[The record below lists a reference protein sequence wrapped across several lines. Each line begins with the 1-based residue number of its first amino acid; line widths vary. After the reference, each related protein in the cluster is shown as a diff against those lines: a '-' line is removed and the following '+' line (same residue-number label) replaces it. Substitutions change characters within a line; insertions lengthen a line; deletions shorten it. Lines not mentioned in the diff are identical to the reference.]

1 MKKFFESSIFLNALA
16 SFVVFVFALLFFVS
30 NIGESFENK
39 LYDSYIDL
47 TASKFKPSEKIILV
61 LLDQESLDWAKETRG
76 WSWPWA
82 RKAYAEIVE
91 YFVLA
96 NAKAVC
102 FDVLFS
108 ENSVYGEVD
117 DLAFAEAC
125 RNYNRAIQV
134 MHFVKR
140 YDKYSV
146 ETKPIKLIEEATPL
160 CASVMSATDKDGV
173 VRRAR
178 LGVQDGEN
186 FFPTLGLSPLFI
198 EKNFNNKEYN
208 ITKIIDEYSIPIL
221 KDETIYL
228 RYQKSINDFVPYN
241 AAQILQS
248 FEAIKNN
255 AEPLLEP
262 ENFSDCIIF
271 FGFYAPGLFDLV
283 ATPTE
288 KNYPGVGVHL
298 TMLDTIL
305 NKNYIR
311 ATPFYLQ
318 IVILVFLIVC
328 SIFVFNLSKSKKT
341 QSKVLVL
348 KIAISFLFFVV
359 FIFCVSLGL
368 FYFGIYLKT
377 ANIFFAVLLSFIAS
391 ILIFY
396 TVEGKQKRFIKKAF
410 TQYLSTAVVEEL
422 IANPEKLTLGG
433 VRREISIFFS
443 DLQGFTSISESLDP
457 TELTSL
463 LNDYLSLMSDIIL
476 NSGGTIDKYEGDAI
490 IAFWNAPL
498 EKENH
503 AALCL
508 QAALDCQKVLA
519 EHREEFSKRAN
530 GKPFKMRIGLNT
542 GLAVVGNMGSK
553 HRFDYTMLGD
563 SVNLSAR
570 LEGINKIFGT
580 FTLCTEASK
589 LQCEKMTDKI
599 KFREVGKIMVV
610 GKSEAVKIF
619 EPMTSLEYETKKDL
633 IKNFD
638 TALQLFYAGKLS
650 DAKEKF
656 TKLEND
662 EVSKKYIAFCEKY
675 LEAGIVPEGG
685 VIKATEK

>member
-1 MKKFFESSIFLNALA
+1 MKKFFERSIFLNVLA
-16 SFVVFVFALLFFVS
+16 GFVVFVFALVFFVS
-30 NIGESFENK
+30 RIGETFENK
-39 LYDSYIDL
+39 LYDAFISL

-61 LLDQESLDWAKETRG
+61 LLDQESLDWAKETRD
-76 WSWPWA
+76 WSWPWS

-91 YFVLA
+91 YFTLA
-96 NAKAVC
+96 GAEAVC

-108 ENSVYGEVD
+108 ENSVYGKAD

-125 RNYNRAIQV
+125 KNYGRAIQV

-140 YDKYSV
+140 YGEYSI
-146 ETKPIKLIEEATPL
+146 ETKPIELIEKSAPL
-160 CASVMSATDKDGV
+160 CASVMSTTDKDGV

-178 LGVQDGEN
+178 LGVQCGEN
-186 FFPTLGLSPLFI
+186 FFPTLGLSPIFI
-198 EKNFNNKEYN
+198 EKNFNNKEYDIEN
-208 ITKIIDEYSIPIL
+208 IVNEYSMSLL
-221 KDETIYL
+221 KDKTIYL
-228 RYQKSINDFVPYN
+228 RYQKSINDFIPYN

-248 FEAIKNN
+248 LEAVKNN
-255 AEPLLEP
+255 TAPLLEP
-262 ENFSDCIIF
+262 EIFSDCIIF

-305 NKNYIR
+305 NKNYIK

-318 IVILVFLIVC
+318 IIILAFLIAS
-328 SIFVFNLSKSKKT
+328 SIFLFNLSGSKKT
-341 QSKVLVL
+341 QTKTLLL
-348 KIAISFLFFVV
+348 KIGFIFLFFVLLV
-359 FIFCVSLGL
+359 FLASLIL

-377 ANIFFAVLLSFIAS
+377 ANLFFALLLSFIAS
-391 ILIFY
+391 IFIFY

-422 IANPEKLTLGG
+422 IANPEKLKLGG

-457 TELTSL
+457 EELTSL

-476 NSGGTIDKYEGDAI
+476 DSGGTIDKYEGDAI

-519 EHREEFSKRAN
+519 EHRAEFSRRAN

-580 FTLCTEASK
+580 FTLCAEASK
-589 LQCEKMTDKI
+589 LRCEKITDKI
-599 KFREVGKIMVV
+599 KFREIGKIMVV
-610 GKSEAVKIF
+610 GKSEAVKVF
-619 EPMTSLEYETKKDL
+619 EPMTLNDYETNIDL
-633 IKNFD
+633 IKSFN
-638 TALQLFYAGKLS
+638 TALQLFYEGKLLE
-650 DAKEKF
+650 AKEKF
-656 TKLEND
+656 TKIEND
-662 EVSKKYIAFCEKY
+662 EVAKRYIAFCEKY
-675 LEAGIVPEGG
+675 LEAGIIPEDGI
-685 VIKATEK
+685 IKATEK